1 MSPKTLHRAILL
13 AAASMFVGLTAA
25 SLGVLQPAF
34 GAAAT
39 SQGVM
44 CKDGSMSAKAGRGAC
59 RGHGGVATPVKKESA
74 AAMTRGSAMESTAKS
89 HKARSK
95 HERKTRMASAAA
107 PASASATTG
116 ANTPATTSATAGTG
130 IPAGA
135 SAASTAAPS
144 AAGRTR
150 EREAPASAMA
160 RAGGGNG
167 QVWVNSSSK
176 VYHCPGD
183 RWYGKTKSGRYMAE
197 GDAKAQG
204 YRPDHG
210 KSCT

>member
-1 MSPKTLHRAILL
+1 MIPKTHHRAILL

-25 SLGVLQPAF
+25 SLGVLQPAL

-59 RGHGGVATPVKKESA
+59 RGHGGVDKQAMKKSSSA
-74 AAMTRGSAMESTAKS
+74 MASSSAMESTAKS
-89 HKARSK
+89 EKPRSK
-95 HERKTRMASAAA
+95 HERRSRMASAAA
-107 PASASATTG
+107 GSPSAAT
-116 ANTPATTSATAGTG
+116 
-130 IPAGA
+130 GA
-135 SAASTAAPS
+135 SAPATAS
-144 AAGRTR
+144 AAATAPPSSVGRTR
-150 EREAPASAMA
+150 EREAPASSMA

-183 RWYGKTKSGRYMAE
+183 RWYGKTKSGQYMAE

>member
-1 MSPKTLHRAILL
+1 MIPKTHHRAILL

-25 SLGVLQPAF
+25 SLGVWQPAL

-44 CKDGSMSAKAGRGAC
+44 CRDGSMSAKSGRGAC
-59 RGHGGVATPVKKESA
+59 SGHGGVDKRAMKPSGSA
-74 AAMTRGSAMESTAKS
+74 MARGSAKESTAKND
-89 HKARSK
+89 KPRSK
-95 HERKTRMASAAA
+95 HERRSRMASAAA
-107 PASASATTG
+107 ASPGTTE
-116 ANTPATTSATAGTG
+116 
-130 IPAGA
+130 GA
-135 SAASTAAPS
+135 SAPAAAS
-144 AAGRTR
+144 AAATAPPSSLNGTR

-167 QVWVNSSSK
+167 RVWVNSSSK

-183 RWYGKTKSGRYMAE
+183 RWYGKTKSGQYMTE
-197 GDAKAQG
+197 GDARAQG